1 MVFLLALLVQGT
13 MTKPHLFPK
22 WWGANPNGNYDR
34 CAYIP
39 S

>member
-1 MVFLLALLVQGT
+1 MVFLLAFAVQGT
-13 MTKPHLFPK
+13 VTNPHLFPK

-34 CAYIP
+34 CAHIP